1 MYISSQWVV
10 SMVEIWRNLKFL
22 AWHPLNDLPRNNPQ
36 GKNEKRK
43 NNISNS
49 YWNYTCELS
58 GLFPEGRGPWK
69 KVDKEELIVTGTA

>member
-22 AWHPLNDLPRNNPQ
+22 TWHPLNDLPRN
-36 GKNEKRK
+36 EKIKKR

-49 YWNYTCELS
+49 YWNYTCEPS
-58 GLFPEGRGPWK
+58 GLFPKGRDPWK
-69 KVDKEELIVTGTA
+69 KVDKEELIVAGTA